1 MKTTRDYEVKIH
13 YNQFNVS
20 LTLNLNKESFYD
32 DVTNIDVI
40 RYLKS
45 VFTNKERYINRFIDK
60 IREIPDKYTEFHC
73 PELLDE
79 LINIYDDVTPFT
91 YQEAFKIENREFQ
104 AKVFGSI
111 NIGEMISNLG
121 NERIAVE
128 GKAVKH
134 KIFDSN
140 GEFLGIKEYDI
151 IYETHEVNGKE
162 LGVDGK
168 IYALKC
174 WCTTTDKE
182 HWLWI
187 EEQYKDKPLDAVAS
201 TFRIHESLIPY
212 IKELKRQGDILLV
225 EMKEGSSDVKP
236 EGEIIPLTSEQYFEL
251 LTAQS

>member
-1 MKTTRDYEVKIH
+1 MKIKKDYDVKIH
-13 YNQFNVS
+13 FNQFNVS
-20 LTLNLNKESFYD
+20 LTLDVNKETFYD
-32 DVTNIDVI
+32 DVSNTDII
-40 RYLKS
+40 RYLKG
-45 VFTNKERYINRFIDK
+45 VFTNKERFIDRFINK
-60 IREIPDKYTEFHC
+60 FREIPAEYTEFQC
-73 PELLDE
+73 PELLNE
-79 LINIYDDVTPFT
+79 FINIYDNVTPFS
-91 YQEAFKIENREFQ
+91 YKEAFKIKNREFQ

-121 NERIAVE
+121 NKRIAVE
-128 GKAVKH
+128 GKPVKH

-140 GEFLGIKEYDI
+140 GEFLAHKEYDV

-174 WCTTTDKE
+174 WCTSTDKE

-187 EEQYKDKPLDAVAS
+187 EEKYKDNPLEAVAS
-201 TFRIHESLIPY
+201 TFRIHESLIPH

-225 EMKEGSSDVKP
+225 EMKDGSSDVKA
-236 EGEIIPLTSEQYFEL
+236 EGEIVPLTADQYFGL

>member
-1 MKTTRDYEVKIH
+1 MKTKKDYDVKIH

-20 LTLNLNKESFYD
+20 LTLDMNKDSFYD
-32 DVTNIDVI
+32 DVTNTDVI
-40 RYLKS
+40 RYLKG
-45 VFTNKERYINRFIDK
+45 VFTNKERFIDRFIK
-60 IREIPDKYTEFHC
+60 KFREIPAEYPEFQC
-73 PELLDE
+73 TDLLDE
-79 LINIYDDVTPFT
+79 FINIYNDVTPFS
-91 YQEAFKIENREFQ
+91 YEEAFKITNREFQ

-111 NIGEMISNLG
+111 NISEMISNLG
-121 NERIAVE
+121 NKRIAVE
-128 GKAVKH
+128 GKPVKH

-140 GEFLGIKEYDI
+140 GEFLAHKEYDV

-174 WCTTTDKE
+174 WCTSTDKE

-187 EEQYKDKPLDAVAS
+187 EEKYKDKPLEAAAS
-201 TFRIHESLIPY
+201 TFRIHESLIPH

-225 EMKEGSSDVKP
+225 EMKEGSSDVKA
-236 EGEIIPLTSEQYFEL
+236 EGEIVPLTADQYFGL